1 MSLKSRLNR
10 TSKGLGMKSEWKTYK
25 LGEIYEVHNG
35 LSKGRK
41 FFGRGY
47 PFLSFSTV
55 FNHYFLP
62 AHLNDLVESTDKERE
77 SLSIRRGD
85 VFVTRTSETYNE
97 LGMTSVALRDY
108 PEATYNGF
116 TKRLRP
122 YREHLVIPEFIGYY
136 LRNPHF
142 RRKFEQI
149 SNVTTRASLNNGDL
163 LNMEVS
169 IPPLDIQRKIASIL
183 SALDDKI
190 ETNNAI
196 CRNLEEQSQALFSS
210 FYHIESKETPFTDII
225 QILGGGTPKTGED
238 DYWNGVIPFFT
249 PKDVQSPYTFNTE
262 KTLSELGLKNCN
274 SKLYP
279 QGTTFVTARGTVGK
293 IAMAG
298 IPMAMNQSC
307 YALVSEKLHPLLV
320 YYYALE
326 VVLSLKQKS
335 SGSVFDAI
343 VTRDFNG
350 ESINLLS
357 KKSTSEFL
365 RLSVPIHEKI
375 RDILLENEK
384 IAIMRDAILP
394 KLMKGE
400 LDLDKIE
407 L

>member
-1 MSLKSRLNR
+1 
-10 TSKGLGMKSEWKTYK
+10 MKSEWKTYK

>member
-1 MSLKSRLNR
+1 
-10 TSKGLGMKSEWKTYK
+10 MKSEWDRVQVGALCSCVCSGGTPKSTNSEYYGGDIPWLNTREVNFNFISRTEGTITQAGLDNSSAK
-25 LGEIYEVHNG
+25 WIKKNCVIVAMYGATAGRCAITKIPLTTNQACCNLEIDEARADYRFVYYALKNEYIRLSSAANG
-35 LSKGRK
+35 GAQQ
-41 FFGRGY
+41 
-47 PFLSFSTV
+47 
-55 FNHYFLP
+55 N
-62 AHLNDLVESTDKERE
+62 LNAQQVKEFD
-77 SLSIRRGD
+77 I
-85 VFVTRTSETYNE
+85 
-97 LGMTSVALRDY
+97 
-108 PEATYNGF
+108 
-116 TKRLRP
+116 P
-122 YREHLVIPEFIGYY
+122 Y
-136 LRNPHF
+136 
-142 RRKFEQI
+142 
-149 SNVTTRASLNNGDL
+149 
-163 LNMEVS
+163 
-169 IPPLDIQRKIASIL
+169 PPLPIQRKIASIL